1 MNRDLI
7 EPGKTGGKFAEALAI
22 WGGPGAL
29 LYPLLFWYVGY
40 IAIMERD
47 DFYKCNYTKIA
58 EHTIKNEDYTDE
70 VRSVMMYNC
79 IMMAIFLGLHYT
91 VFARPESYRTFKIVG
106 YVFAVVLAIECIGA
120 VVGFVMVGISIC
132 NDESYAAAA
141 IISSIAIIFLNLL
154 TLCGAI
160 GYFGAKTRVRT
171 A

>member
-1 MNRDLI
+1 M
-7 EPGKTGGKFAEALAI
+7 A
-22 WGGPGAL
+22 
-29 LYPLLFWYVGY
+29 
-40 IAIMERD
+40 
-47 DFYKCNYTKIA
+47 
-58 EHTIKNEDYTDE
+58 
-70 VRSVMMYNC
+70 YNC
-79 IMMAIFLGLHYT
+79 AMMAIYLALHYT

-154 TLCGAI
+154 TLCGSI